1 MMVQDVEVGLKRSA
15 TLTFTM
21 LEIFLMV
28 MGELD
33 IGIRP
38 ALIPTIIQV
47 ILVYHWV
54 FIVIGYK
61 TAQKN

>member
-33 IGIRP
+33 IGLRP
-38 ALIPTIIQV
+38 ALIPTIIQA
-47 ILVYHWV
+47 ILLYHWV
-54 FIVIGYK
+54 FIVMVMPEV
-61 TAQKN
+61 